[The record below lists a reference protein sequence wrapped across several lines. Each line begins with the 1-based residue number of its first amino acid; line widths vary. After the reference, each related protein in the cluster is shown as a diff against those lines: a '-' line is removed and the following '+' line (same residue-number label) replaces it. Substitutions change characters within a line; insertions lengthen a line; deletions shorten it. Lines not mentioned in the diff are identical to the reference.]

1 MKRVSMA
8 VLAAAGLVAV
18 ATPAA
23 AQTKLNVGASI
34 VNPMSDWGTGDKMG
48 FGGTIGASFGLGT
61 APVRLR
67 IEGSYEQTSHDQTG
81 FDGNTKVMGGMLN
94 LVYPFQSAANIKPYI
109 IGGLGYNS
117 TKITT
122 NGQDQ
127 SKSAVGFGGGLGLQF
142 AMSSANLYV
151 EGRYLTHKA
160 DFGGGSVN
168 FSQVPITVGL
178 TFPLGGGSSTAKH

>member
-1 MKRVSMA
+1 MKRLSMA
-8 VLAAAGLVAV
+8 VLAAASLVAV

-23 AQTKLNVGASI
+23 AQTRLNVGASI
-34 VNPMSDWGTGDKMG
+34 VNPMSDWGTGDKLG
-48 FGGTIGASFGLGT
+48 FGGNLGASFGLGT

-67 IEGSYEQTSHDQTG
+67 IEGSYEQTSHDAG
-81 FDGNTKVMGGMLN
+81 IDGNTKVLGGMLN

-109 IGGLGYNS
+109 IAGLGYNN
-117 TKITT
+117 TKVTVT
-122 NGQDQ
+122 GQSE
-127 SKSAVGFGGGLGLQF
+127 SKGAVGFGGGLGLQF

-178 TFPLGGGSSTAKH
+178 TFPLGGGSTAKH